1 MWGLQMLQVWHM
13 LSRAWRIADNFCFE
27 VHSSG
32 LFDLRGQISHILS
45 WVRHTRREKPSMSL
59 VFSVRVLIGSGGRSA
74 HGNFSLIVKHILHFL
89 AVHDFL
95 GCVKY
100 PRSVLRSHVY
110 ASPIDPLPCLL
121 SFLLLRIDI
130 LMINFMNRICKM
142 CIIIRMLRNLRLVDV
157 CGCTCKMC
165 RLNSALGSNPR
176 MNCLIIICLERM
188 LCDSCSQGLW
198 SIWWHL
204 MIS

>member
-1 MWGLQMLQVWHM
+1 V
-13 LSRAWRIADNFCFE
+13 
-27 VHSSG
+27 
-32 LFDLRGQISHILS
+32 
-45 WVRHTRREKPSMSL
+45 SL
-59 VFSVRVLIGSGGRSA
+59 VFTGRVLIGSAGRSA

-100 PRSVLRSHVY
+100 PRSVMRCHVY

-130 LMINFMNRICKM
+130 LMINFMNRFCKM
-142 CIIIRMLRNLRLVDV
+142 CIIIRMLRNLRLPDV

-165 RLNSALGSNPR
+165 RLNSALGSKPR
-176 MNCLIIICLERM
+176 MRCLVIIRLERR
-188 LCDSCSQGLW
+188 LCDCCSRGLIDLAMPYIW
-198 SIWWHL
+198 SI
-204 MIS
+204 

>member
-1 MWGLQMLQVWHM
+1 M
-13 LSRAWRIADNFCFE
+13 LSRAWRNADNFCFE

-32 LFDLRGQISHILS
+32 LFDRRRQISHILS
-45 WVRHTRREKPSMSL
+45 WVRHTRRERSSVSL
-59 VFSVRVLIGSGGRSA
+59 VFTGRVLIGSAGRSA

-100 PRSVLRSHVY
+100 PRSVTRCHVY

-176 MNCLIIICLERM
+176 MNCLIIICLERR
-188 LCDSCSQGLW
+188 LCHSCSQGLIDIAMPLIW

-204 MIS
+204 MIY